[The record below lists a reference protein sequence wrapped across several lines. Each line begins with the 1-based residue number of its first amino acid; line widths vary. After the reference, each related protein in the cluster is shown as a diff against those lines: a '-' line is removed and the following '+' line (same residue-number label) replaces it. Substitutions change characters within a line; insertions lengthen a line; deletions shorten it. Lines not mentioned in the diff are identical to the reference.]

1 MANERISI
9 LLNDLLP
16 TAQLDASPAAVSTL
30 PVTFLTHPSRS
41 EAMLVEG
48 DNVTIT
54 ATFQTPKNLS
64 CAVLCRHNLT
74 SAATATLEL
83 LGENDAILGTFNPAV
98 KPSIVAYFPMISV
111 HKIRWVLTDTGAAEI
126 RVGRGFAGEVW
137 QPTFNVDRGAGLGFE
152 DSSEQ
157 VRAQSGTIFFKTRA
171 KFPKNT
177 LHFSNLFLEEMLILR
192 GINTGKGLFMSIY
205 RDWETALES
214 EFEGVYA
221 FMATPEITHED
232 AYTFVGNA
240 TILEA

>member
-1 MANERISI
+1 
-9 LLNDLLP
+9 
-16 TAQLDASPAAVSTL
+16 
-30 PVTFLTHPSRS
+30 
-41 EAMLVEG
+41 MLVES

-54 ATFQTPKNLS
+54 ASFPTPKNLS

-83 LGENDAILGTFNPAV
+83 LGENDAILGTFSPAV
-98 KPSIVAYFPMISV
+98 KPSIVAYFPTVAV
-111 HKIRWVLTDTGAAEI
+111 HKIRWVLTDMGASEI
-126 RVGRGFAGEVW
+126 LVGRGFAGEIW
-137 QPTFNVDRGAGLGFE
+137 QPTFNVDRGAGLDFE

-157 VRAQSGTIFFKTRA
+157 VRAQSGTIFFKTRP
-171 KFPKNT
+171 KFQKIDVN
-177 LHFSNLFLEEMLILR
+177 FSNLDLAEMQTLR
-192 GINTGKGLFMSIY
+192 AVVTGKGLFMSIY

-221 FMATPEITHED
+221 FMATPKITHED